1 MTKKAAVLSCAA
13 LAVALWGLGCE
24 VSSGSSGGNDAS
36 HVADAVPADQPAG
49 ETAADAEA
57 DVEKYPGPPGA
68 TPIFEEE
75 RKGFFDQPFPCD
87 NRVSAGGAPDLSDFP
102 NPHGVELLDLYI
114 KEAELRIKGFSP
126 NGAIY
131 FKFDGPLAEHLLPLT
146 AFTLDL
152 KSSVI
157 LVNVTPDS
165 QFYGERIPVE
175 TWFWGREEPVEGYY
189 LARNVLAVR
198 PLGGF
203 PMRPREQYACIIKRN
218 LRDKEQ
224 NYLSPNELVTAALGP
239 EGFGL
244 YGKILAPLGD
254 WIDQTEGIERDDVAV
269 ATVFTVADPID
280 EMVRAAA
287 HLRASFDIEVSGP
300 VKNTKLGTSYIQF
313 EGKYVAPN
321 FQTGEPPYATKGEIV
336 FNKDGEPTLQWM
348 EELDFVLTVPKDMP
362 MPSGGWPVVLYAHGT
377 GGSRYTFT
385 KSVAKDLAEA
395 GLAAISI
402 DQPLHGNRWPGG
414 TTANIEFYSFNFTN
428 PQVARS
434 LFRQAA
440 LDDVALTMLVK
451 GLEFQHKGKVAKFDP
466 DAIGFF
472 GHSQGGLT
480 GPLYLA
486 VEDDVSAA
494 VLSGAGG
501 GLAYTILLRKQLDSG
516 FDMDIKDAVQSALKL
531 EYEDELT
538 LFHPVMTLMQ
548 LLVDVSDPL
557 NYSPHYFY
565 PRLRAEPLNVFITE
579 GIEDPYTP
587 AVTTENLALAAGI
600 PPLLPIKHTHKGFDI
615 LGKTVQIPVKNNMV
629 QPDGTVATAAL
640 AQYAD
645 AGHFVAFDNKDCRAL
660 WLTFLSSALYDHT
673 AVIDK

>member
-1 MTKKAAVLSCAA
+1 MNWQASLLCFILLAAVWSG
-13 LAVALWGLGCE
+13 VGCE
-24 VSSGSSGGNDAS
+24 ASSGGTDE
-36 HVADAVPADQPAG
+36 ADAAPAVDVVTDQSEIPDIAV
-49 ETAADAEA
+49 EAAE
-57 DVEKYPGPPGA
+57 DVEKYPGLPGA
-68 TPIFEEE
+68 VPFFEEQ
-75 RKGFFDQPFPCD
+75 RQGFFDQPFPCET
-87 NRVSAGGAPDLSDFP
+87 RVKAGGAPDLSDFP
-102 NPHGVELLDLYI
+102 NPYEVELLNLYI

-131 FKFDGPLAEHLLPLT
+131 FRFDGALAEHLLPPV
-146 AFTLDL
+146 AFTLEAA
-152 KSSVI
+152 SSII

-175 TWFWGREEPVEGYY
+175 TWFWNKEEPFEGYY
-189 LARNVLAVR
+189 LASNVLAVR
-198 PLGGF
+198 PLGGY
-203 PMRPREQYACIIKRN
+203 PMRRGEQYACVIKRS
-218 LRDKEQ
+218 LRDSEQ
-224 NYLSPNELVTAALGP
+224 RYLSRNDLVAAALGP
-239 EGFGL
+239 DASGL
-244 YGKILAPLGD
+244 FAKVFAPLGAWLD
-254 WIDQTEGIERDDVAV
+254 ETDDIGRDDVAV
-269 ATVFTVADPID
+269 ATVFTVADPVD
-280 EMVRAAA
+280 EMARAADY
-287 HLRASFDIEVSGP
+287 LRTNFKIESASP
-300 VKNTKLGTSYIQF
+300 VKNTKLGSTYMQF
-313 EGKYVAPN
+313 EGTYVAPN
-321 FQTGEPPYATKGEIV
+321 FQTGEPPYETKGEIV
-336 FNKDGEPTLQWM
+336 FNKDGEPTMQWM
-348 EELDFVLTVPKDMP
+348 EEMDFVLTIPKDIP
-362 MPSGGWPVVLYAHGT
+362 MPQGGWPVVLYAHGT
-377 GGSRYTFT
+377 GGSRYTVT
-385 KSVAKDLAEA
+385 KSIAKYLGEA

-414 TTANIEFYSFNFTN
+414 TTVNVEFYSFNFTN

-451 GLEFQHKGKVAKFDP
+451 GLEFQHKGKVVKFDHES
-466 DAIGFF
+466 IGFF

-501 GLAYTILLRKQLDSG
+501 GLAYTILLRKQLDRG
-516 FDMDIKDAVQSALKL
+516 MDMDIKDAVENALKL
-531 EYEDELT
+531 EFEDELT

-548 LLVDVSDPL
+548 HLVDVTDPL
-557 NYSPHYFY
+557 NFSPLYFH

-600 PPLLPIKHTHKGFDI
+600 PPLLPIKHHHKGFDL
-615 LGKTVQIPVKNNMV
+615 LGKTENTPVMNNMT

-645 AGHFVAFDNKDCRAL
+645 AGHLVAFDNSDCRAL
-660 WLTFLSSALYDHT
+660 WLTFLSSALHDHT